1 MSQNFMLN
9 SFSKPLRYVFYDL
22 ETTGTNTVV
31 DQVLQTCLIETDGD
45 LNVLEHD
52 GGKPAIHEFKTLLR
66 PDIIPAPEAF
76 MVHKL
81 NPRELYGKPHNDLLT
96 EFDSSER
103 IRDIFLRTGDTCMA
117 GFNNISFDDE
127 MVRHTNYRNLL
138 DPYEH
143 EWKQGNH
150 RTDIYMLL
158 MLTRLYG
165 ESVLNWH
172 KNEDGGVSLKLED
185 TCKANGITH
194 GASHDAKNDVLD
206 TIALAK
212 LVKDRKPQL
221 FSKFKQMSDKN
232 YIRGLM
238 TSQQVLASTSKYIS
252 RDNYSTTMIYPI
264 SSDSANRNRYYAVDL
279 TKDLSLLLN
288 GSTEDIMYEIFTK
301 NTDKTHAPI
310 DTGIQ
315 TITANKIPI
324 LTTPSPRE
332 GEPSDA
338 GYRKV
343 AEKASLDYDAVKR
356 NEELVVKFF
365 PQIKSKINKVFNQ
378 PPQKQVNDVFVSLY
392 TGNFLT
398 DAEKSLRQRQR
409 LTAPNGGGA
418 NYLVSEN
425 VVDKFKAFKE
435 NMDVHAEIILR
446 TKWNTHFQTLLSKN
460 NIERIDPNELIVY
473 RNYLKKALF
482 DNNSGLGITV
492 DEYRQRVGKVKVEW
506 DLEESDFAALDAL
519 DAHVDRVVALYEFI
533 DAKCAVMLDKAKRM
547 RGERPDDY
555 DKCFSQT
562 FNQKTFSNDV
572 SNESEQYENNC

>member
-1 MSQNFMLN
+1 M
-9 SFSKPLRYVFYDL
+9 
-22 ETTGTNTVV
+22 
-31 DQVLQTCLIETDGD
+31 
-45 LNVLEHD
+45 
-52 GGKPAIHEFKTLLR
+52 
-66 PDIIPAPEAF
+66 
-76 MVHKL
+76 
-81 NPRELYGKPHNDLLT
+81 
-96 EFDSSER
+96 
-103 IRDIFLRTGDTCMA
+103 
-117 GFNNISFDDE
+117 
-127 MVRHTNYRNLL
+127 
-138 DPYEH
+138 
-143 EWKQGNH
+143 
-150 RTDIYMLL
+150 
-158 MLTRLYG
+158 
-165 ESVLNWH
+165 
-172 KNEDGGVSLKLED
+172 
-185 TCKANGITH
+185 
-194 GASHDAKNDVLD
+194 
-206 TIALAK
+206 
-212 LVKDRKPQL
+212 
-221 FSKFKQMSDKN
+221 
-232 YIRGLM
+232 
-238 TSQQVLASTSKYIS
+238 
-252 RDNYSTTMIYPI
+252 
-264 SSDSANRNRYYAVDL
+264 
-279 TKDLSLLLN
+279 
-288 GSTEDIMYEIFTK
+288 
-301 NTDKTHAPI
+301 
-310 DTGIQ
+310 
-315 TITANKIPI
+315 
-324 LTTPSPRE
+324 
-332 GEPSDA
+332 
-338 GYRKV
+338 
-343 AEKASLDYDAVKR
+343 
-356 NEELVVKFF
+356 VVKFF